1 MDSASDA
8 PDQVY
13 KYVAVILALILLIV
27 LVLQHLNQQT
37 QQKSK
42 VVKKLLKNQ
51 LKKEQLE
58 KEEREKLEQEQRRHA
73 ELERMLEKL
82 GPEANRAESEDGRS
96 VNSGKLRRASAQMSQ
111 TSQSRMQDTFH
122 DHTKAISKSKHQITR
137 ICLTGGPCAGKTT
150 ALSAIQEKLV
160 TQGFKVLMVPEAAT
174 LMMKGG
180 CFIQTGKMT
189 FADGVKF

>member
-1 MDSASDA
+1 M
-8 PDQVY
+8 
-13 KYVAVILALILLIV
+13 
-27 LVLQHLNQQT
+27 
-37 QQKSK
+37 K
-42 VVKKLLKNQ
+42 VVKKLVKAQ
-51 LKKEQLE
+51 KKKEQEE
-58 KEEREKLEQEQRRHA
+58 KEEREKIEQEQRRHA
-73 ELERMLEKL
+73 ELERILETL
-82 GPEANRAESEDGRS
+82 GPKANRAESEDGRS
-96 VNSGKLRRASAQMSQ
+96 ANSGKIVRRASAQMSQ

-150 ALSAIQEKLV
+150 ALSTIQEKLV

-189 FADGVKF
+189 FADGVKFQINLMKFQMILEDVFLEMALRSD